1 MAKWSV
7 CTDSS
12 GTKMYINLDN
22 VLYLIRDPGDDLTT
36 VAMVG
41 EQRRRVREEPDS
53 VAIAGVDVGQCES
66 VSVGAPCGR
75 PVSARPW
82 KGPGNGVMSWEPPS
96 KLPPSPPPANG
107 VGLLRPWLSL
117 TLPLLTVRPIARSAK

>member
-53 VAIAGVDVGQCES
+53 VAIAGIDVGQ
-66 VSVGAPCGR
+66 
-75 PVSARPW
+75 
-82 KGPGNGVMSWEPPS
+82 
-96 KLPPSPPPANG
+96 
-107 VGLLRPWLSL
+107 
-117 TLPLLTVRPIARSAK
+117 